1 MAKDKKYVKVVQK
14 KLIDDYNE
22 LSLEDLDLE
31 EGLYVAS

>member
-14 KLIDDYNE
+14 KLIYDYNE
-22 LSLEDLDLE
+22 LNLEDLELE